1 MLLIAAAALYF
12 ACVFGAGFLLG
23 IVRTLLLV
31 PRIGARKAE
40 LLESPIML
48 AVCILAAVWVTAWLG
63 VPYSLPGRLT
73 MGLIALALMLAAEFG
88 LVLRLRGLSLKAYFA
103 GRDPVAATVYYL
115 LLLVFAVLPLLVT
128 R

>member
-1 MLLIAAAALYF
+1 MPIVAAGVLYF
-12 ACVFGAGFLLG
+12 AIVFAVGSVLG

-48 AVCILAAVWVTAWLG
+48 AVCILAAVWVTAWLA
-63 VPYSLPGRLT
+63 VPHSLPGRLAI
-73 MGLIALALMLAAEFG
+73 GLIALALMLAAEFG
-88 LVLRLRGLSLKAYFA
+88 LVLRLRRLSLKAYFA

-115 LLLVFAVLPLLVT
+115 LLLVFAALPLLIA